1 MPEQPPYLRI
11 ADELRQRIAE
21 HVWEPGDRLPSRAQI
36 GQEFG
41 VGENVVRRAQELL
54 ISQGVL
60 EGRAGSGTYVAEP
73 RQRVRVVRSSARE
86 QPEGSPFRADMK
98 AVGRQGDW
106 ESRTDA
112 KVPAPAEIAARL
124 GIAEGELCVRTAYEF
139 LADGRPVQ
147 LSTSWE
153 PYDLT
158 AGSLVVLPEGGPH
171 AGAGVVNRMAAIG
184 ITVSHAV
191 EQPEPRQATAEEA
204 SLLGI
209 QKAALARTSDG
220 RTTATRDVPS
230 RRRTSWCPPRTAR
243 SCTRFR
249 SAGRKSLALKGG
261 SHGLGVRTGSQRAAL
276 SIRALG
282 VAVLDGDEVGCLID
296 EPRALVPRNQPQ
308 RGVRAMGVWLTSLY
322 GRPQSDSGRVA
333 AGRWNL
339 NCLTNTHPDV
349 RVSTKRGHIVDLD
362 ALGHGVCPQAAQ
374 QALGPGFAA
383 GLKIPIHEGLF
394 ERSGSLYRS
403 CPILSVYAVRVVATR
418 QRQDRRQ
425 QKHPDSTPDP
435 SSHAR
440 SPVSHPPSSLSSG
453 GLQHR
458 VRVR

>member
-1 MPEQPPYLRI
+1 MSEQPPYLRI

-36 GQEFG
+36 GQECG

-73 RQRVRVVRSSARE
+73 RQRVRMVRSSARE

-158 AGSLVVLPEGGPH
+158 AGTLVVLPEGGPH
-171 AGAGVVNRMAAIG
+171 AGAGVVNRMGAIG

-209 QKAALARTSDG
+209 QKAALVTHI
-220 RTTATRDVPS
+220 
-230 RRRTSWCPPRTAR
+230 RRTYYSD
-243 SCTRFR
+243 
-249 SAGRKSLALKGG
+249 
-261 SHGLGVRTGSQRAAL
+261 Q
-276 SIRALG
+276 
-282 VAVLDGDEVGCLID
+282 
-296 EPRALVPRNQPQ
+296 
-308 RGVRAMGVWLTSLY
+308 
-322 GRPQSDSGRVA
+322 GRPVETADIVVPA
-333 AGRWNL
+333 AH
-339 NCLTNTHPDV
+339 CE
-349 RVSTKRGHIVDLD
+349 IVYE
-362 ALGHGVCPQAAQ
+362 
-374 QALGPGFAA
+374 
-383 GLKIPIHEGLF
+383 IPIS
-394 ERSGSLYRS
+394 R
-403 CPILSVYAVRVVATR
+403 A
-418 QRQDRRQ
+418 
-425 QKHPDSTPDP
+425 
-435 SSHAR
+435 
-440 SPVSHPPSSLSSG
+440 
-453 GLQHR
+453 
-458 VRVR
+458 